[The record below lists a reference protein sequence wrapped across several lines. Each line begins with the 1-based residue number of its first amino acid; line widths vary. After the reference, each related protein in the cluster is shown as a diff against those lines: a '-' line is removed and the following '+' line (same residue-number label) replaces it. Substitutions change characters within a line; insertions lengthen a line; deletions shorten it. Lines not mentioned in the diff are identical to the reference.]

1 MFEKMELCHRPVHGS
16 FPVPLVLNKKC
27 VRLTLT
33 VFLAEM
39 WSMLF
44 SGSWE
49 VRLLWAVCV
58 LGPRDSGF
66 VSFSFLGEVNAGD
79 SGSLLFISSY

>member
-39 WSMLF
+39 WSMLS

-49 VRLLWAVCV
+49 VRPLRAVCV
-58 LGPRDSGF
+58 LGPRDSGCVLF
-66 VSFSFLGEVNAGD
+66 FSGGGE
-79 SGSLLFISSY
+79 SGGFW